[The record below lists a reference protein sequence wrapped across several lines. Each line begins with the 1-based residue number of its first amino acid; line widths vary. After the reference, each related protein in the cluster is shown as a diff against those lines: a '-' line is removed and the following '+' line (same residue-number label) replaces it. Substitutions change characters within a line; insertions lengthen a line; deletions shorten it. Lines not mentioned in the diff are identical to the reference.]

1 MNPKT
6 KNQKENWVEKLE
18 KEWNQLPSYP
28 HFSNALDE
36 LDFKNRIKFFIRQ
49 LLTKERKRINGL
61 ERKKWEDF
69 KRKWIKE
76 QEKRIKLKN
85 EPERDYNAEG
95 EAEMEARDK
104 YEAEM
109 EDQAEKERQAEYE
122 ANQPPPEEPPF

>member
-49 LLTKERKRINGL
+49 LLTKERKRMLGFGKLTTI
-61 ERKKWEDF
+61 RKDDQYL
-69 KRKWIKE
+69 KR
-76 QEKRIKLKN
+76 
-85 EPERDYNAEG
+85 
-95 EAEMEARDK
+95 
-104 YEAEM
+104 
-109 EDQAEKERQAEYE
+109 
-122 ANQPPPEEPPF
+122 